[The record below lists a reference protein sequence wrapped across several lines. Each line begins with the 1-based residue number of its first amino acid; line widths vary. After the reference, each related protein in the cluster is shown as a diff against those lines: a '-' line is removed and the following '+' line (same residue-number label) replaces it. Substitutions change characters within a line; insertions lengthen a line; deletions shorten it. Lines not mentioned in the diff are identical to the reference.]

1 MRRNKLIFLGFV
13 LVVMLS
19 GCWGQNEPERM
30 LYTHGLGIDYEDDKY
45 KVYVQIIDFNKVAKS
60 EQPNPSPVQ
69 SEVGYAS
76 GKTLD
81 EAVFKLYNSSDQ
93 KIYWGHQTFLVFS
106 EEALKNGGM
115 NDIIDTLIRYRDT
128 RYQIWLFGTDNSVKE
143 VLLTTP
149 VIDTAITLSKLGDPM
164 NSFHQSSL
172 IEPVDIRRM
181 IIGLNEPGHNMVI
194 PYVKI
199 TENWETVEGKD
210 KMARSA
216 GVGLVTPNEF
226 KGFIYREKMF
236 GLMWMNEKTQRE
248 EVTFS
253 LDSGEE
259 DVMSVV
265 IQKVKVKVKPVVE
278 GDAVK
283 FDIDV
288 TLQGEVGTIPTKTTK
303 DEIRK
308 KAEQEIKEQIE
319 ETYKEALK
327 RDFDIYRLSEY
338 LYRKDVKEWKRLQQN
353 GKVELAEDS
362 IRTLNVKIS
371 ELKPGRNLFK
381 KTIE

>member
-128 RYQIWLFGTDNSVKE
+128 RYQIWLFGTDDSVKE

-216 GVGLVTPNEF
+216 GVGLVTPKEF

-253 LDSGEE
+253 LDSDEE
-259 DVMSVV
+259 DVMTVI

-308 KAEQEIKEQIE
+308 KAEQEIKQQIE

-338 LYRKDVKEWKRLQQN
+338 LYRKDVKAWKRLQQN

-371 ELKPGRNLFK
+371 ELRPGRNLFK
-381 KTIE
+381 KTID

>member
-1 MRRNKLIFLGFV
+1 MGRNKLIFLGFV

-30 LYTHGLGIDYEDDKY
+30 LYTHGLGIDYEDDKF

-76 GKTLD
+76 GRTLD

-93 KIYWGHQTFLVFS
+93 KIYWGHQTFIVFS
-106 EEALKNGGM
+106 EEALKNEGM
-115 NDIIDTLIRYRDT
+115 NDIIDTLIRYRET
-128 RYQIWLFGTDNSVKE
+128 RYQIWLFATDDSVKE

-181 IIGLNEPGHNMVI
+181 IIGLNEPGHEVVI

-216 GVGLVTPNEF
+216 GVGLVTTKGF
-226 KGFIYREKMF
+226 KGFINREKMF
-236 GLMWMNEKTQRE
+236 GLMWMNDKTERE

-253 LDSGEE
+253 LNSDEE

-265 IQKVKVKVKPVVE
+265 IHKIKVKVKPVVE
-278 GDAVK
+278 GDALK

-288 TLQGEVGTIPTKTTK
+288 TMQGDVGTIPTKTTK

-308 KAEQEIKEQIE
+308 KAEQEIKQQIE

-327 RDFDIYRLSEY
+327 KDFDIYRLSEY
-338 LYRKDVKEWKRLQQN
+338 LYRKDVQAWKRLQQN

-362 IRTLNVKIS
+362 IRTLNVKIT
-371 ELKPGRNLFK
+371 ELRPGRNLFK
-381 KTIE
+381 KTID

>member
-128 RYQIWLFGTDNSVKE
+128 RYQIWLFGTDDSVKE

-216 GVGLVTPNEF
+216 GVGLVTPKEF

-253 LDSGEE
+253 LNSDEE
-259 DVMSVV
+259 DVMSVI

-308 KAEQEIKEQIE
+308 KAEQEIKQQIE

-371 ELKPGRNLFK
+371 ELRPGRNLFK
-381 KTIE
+381 KTID

>member
-128 RYQIWLFGTDNSVKE
+128 RYQIWLFGTDDSVKE

-216 GVGLVTPNEF
+216 GVGLVTPKEF

-253 LDSGEE
+253 LDSDEK
-259 DVMSVV
+259 DVMTVI

-308 KAEQEIKEQIE
+308 KAEQEIKQQIE

-371 ELKPGRNLFK
+371 ELRPGRNLFK
-381 KTIE
+381 KTID